1 MNPVYVITGLVFA
14 CVAAAAYVL
23 VLVAHLSW
31 QRYQDTFTRQA
42 RFNLADM
49 FLFTDPRR
57 LFALNIAGLVIVPL
71 LAWLLS
77 GNPALAVGLLAVLVF
92 APRKIYAWMKERRIR
107 QVQNQLPDGLMMMA
121 SGMRAGL
128 GLTPALESLAHDSE
142 PPLAQELALVL
153 RQQRMGVKLD
163 DALENL
169 HARVPVQD
177 VSLVVSAIEV
187 SRDVGGNLAE
197 TLASLSET
205 LRRRLIME
213 NKIRSLTAQGR
224 LQGIVMAALPLL
236 LVAALSLMYPDTM
249 HGFYHTPMGWAVIAL
264 ACVMEYLGYRMCKKI
279 MAIDV

>member
-1 MNPVYVITGLVFA
+1 MNRLYVIAGLVFVGVA
-14 CVAAAAYVL
+14 IAGYVAAT
-23 VLVAHLSW
+23 VADLFW
-31 QRYQDTFTRQA
+31 RRYRDAFTRQA

-49 FLFTDPRR
+49 FMFMDPRR
-57 LFALNIAGLVIVPL
+57 LFALNVAALVVMPL
-71 LAWLLS
+71 LAWGVS
-77 GNPALAVGLLAVLVF
+77 GNPVLAITLLVLLVV
-92 APRKIYAWMKERRIR
+92 APRKIYAWLKQRRILR
-107 QVQNQLPDGLMMMA
+107 VQYQLPDGLMIMA

-163 DALENL
+163 DALEDF

-197 TLASLSET
+197 TLATLSET

-213 NKIRSLTAQGR
+213 NKVRSLTAQGR
-224 LQGIVMAALPLL
+224 LQGIVMSALPLM
-236 LVAALSLMYPDTM
+236 LVAALSVMYPDTM
-249 HGFYHTPMGWAVIAL
+249 RGFYHTPLGWAVIGL
-264 ACVMEYLGYRMCKKI
+264 GGVMEYLGYRMCRKI